1 MSDPKNNKPERE
13 PQQTINKRLL
23 VVYVMVFAVFAVLI
37 GRLFYMQI
45 IKGEA
50 YTARAENNI
59 TRTVELEA
67 RRGVIYDKN
76 GNILASSK
84 PYMSTN
90 VYLDEVEDR
99 DALAQALADLFNRDD
114 IHLAEEEAR
123 AATAVSSLSSEI
135 EANAQKVAAAK
146 EAEEKEKNEENKDGE
161 NSNDNDSSSKDK
173 TDKDSDSDEDDE
185 NSDGSLKENDKVT
198 VEEIKEM
205 LPANVNNFMP
215 VSVRTYT
222 YEVGVKIAQIVA
234 ENRDL
239 YPGVYVSE
247 QAMRSYPNGYYLGHV
262 LGSVGTISKSQY
274 EEEGEL
280 FDYDYNA
287 IVGKSGL
294 EQYYEHYTEEGKEI
308 GLRGKDGSRTVEVD
322 ANGNI
327 VSTISEEAPVSGN
340 NLVTTIDLNTQ
351 KHMEDSLRRI
361 VSDVKVSK
369 PDKSVGGSAVLL
381 DIKTGGVIAMASA
394 PSVDP
399 NDFSRGLTQDEV
411 DYYFS
416 DDLKPQINRSV
427 SSKYASGSTF
437 KLVTAT
443 AMLREGYSPHDTVL
457 CSPSVWLNSSDSLA
471 QCWQKGGHG
480 YVDLMGA
487 TAGSCNIYYQLM
499 ADKVGEKAFLQAGM
513 DYGFGQKTNIDL
525 PAEVSGLLPTPEWK
539 AENKSGWE
547 KEWHT
552 YDTYYTAIGQGATED
567 TVLQLACYTATIA
580 NRGVRMKPY
589 IVQEITD
596 DNGTVLKST
605 EPTEVKDMEF
615 TDETADLLI
624 QAMKTVTNEG
634 GTAVNLF
641 DGLPDNLRPAGKT
654 GTAQTGLAADNKN
667 SDFHGVFIAFAPAD
681 DPEVAFACL
690 IEYGRHG
697 STSAGHVCDDTLNAY
712 FGYDVDTEIIVSSGE

>member
-1 MSDPKNNKPERE
+1 MSDPKNNSPEKE
-13 PQQTINKRLL
+13 PQQVINKRLFIIYIL
-23 VVYVMVFAVFAVLI
+23 VFVVFAVLI

-45 IKGEA
+45 IQGEA
-50 YTARAENNI
+50 YSERAENNI

-67 RRGVIYDKN
+67 RRGVIYDRN
-76 GNILASSK
+76 GNVLASSE
-84 PYMSTN
+84 PYMSVN
-90 VYLDEVEDR
+90 VYMDEVEDR
-99 DALAQALADLFNRDD
+99 EALAEALAELFNRED
-114 IHLAEEEAR
+114 IYTAEEEAR
-123 AATAVSSLSSEI
+123 AATAVSSLSEEI
-135 EANAQKVAAAK
+135 ESNAQKLAQAND
-146 EAEEKEKNEENKDGE
+146 EEEGE
-161 NSNDNDSSSKDK
+161 TEDSQ
-173 TDKDSDSDEDDE
+173 SDSTDDE
-185 NSDGSLKENDKVT
+185 EESADGSLTENDKVT
-198 VEEIKEM
+198 VDELKEM
-205 LPANVNNFMP
+205 LSSNVNNFLP
-215 VSVRTYT
+215 VTVRTYT
-222 YEVGVKIAQIVA
+222 YDVGVKVAQIIA

-239 YPGVYVSE
+239 YPGVYVAE

-262 LGSVGTISKSQY
+262 LGSVGTITQSQY
-274 EEEGEL
+274 DEEGEL
-280 FDYDYNA
+280 YGYDLNA

-294 EQYYEHYTEEGKEI
+294 EEYYEHYTEDGKEI
-308 GLRGKDGSRTVEVD
+308 GLRGQNGSRTVEVD

-327 VSTISEEAPVSGN
+327 VRTISEEPPTAGN
-340 NLVTTIDLNTQ
+340 SLVTTIDLNTQ
-351 KHMEDSLRRI
+351 EHMEDSLRNI
-361 VSDVKVSK
+361 VSSVKASK

-399 NDFSRGLTQDEV
+399 NDFSRGLTQEEV

-416 DDLKPQINRSV
+416 DDLKPQINRAI

-443 AMLREGYSPHDTVL
+443 ALLREGISPNETVL

-471 QCWQKGGHG
+471 QCWQTGGHG

-499 ADKVGEKAFLQAGM
+499 AERVGEDAMLQAGM
-513 DYGFGQKTNIDL
+513 DYGFGQKANIDL
-525 PAEVSGLLPTPEWK
+525 PGEVSGLLPTPEWK
-539 AENKSGWE
+539 AENRSGWE

-552 YDTYYTAIGQGATED
+552 YDTYYTSIGQGATED

-596 DNGTVLKST
+596 DSGTVLKST
-605 EPTEVKDMEF
+605 EPTEVIDMEF

-641 DGLPDNLRPAGKT
+641 DVLPDELRPAGKT
-654 GTAQTGLAADNKN
+654 GTAQTGLASDDPN

-697 STSAGHVCDDTLNAY
+697 STSAGYVCEDTLNAY
-712 FGYDVDTEIIVSSGE
+712 FGYDVDTSIIVSSGE